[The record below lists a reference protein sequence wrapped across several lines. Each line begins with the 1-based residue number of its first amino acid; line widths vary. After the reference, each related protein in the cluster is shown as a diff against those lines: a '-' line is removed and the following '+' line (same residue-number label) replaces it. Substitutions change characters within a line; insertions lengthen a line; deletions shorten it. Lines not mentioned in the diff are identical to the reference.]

1 MSQLPVG
8 LYELIKTE
16 ELEELLSGVQGN
28 IQLEDLKPEAALRHL
43 LHALTDQISDFMAEA
58 ASGFNNSEDKIT
70 AQVELL
76 NNLMVYARNLVNS
89 NAVINAVSQPLQI
102 LRSISTSQQKM
113 MTPAIG
119 LAQPW
124 LFTSGKDSPAL
135 LHELQSEI
143 ASCNSVDILV
153 SFITVSGVRKIID
166 TLRTITALDAQ
177 GRSQTKIRIITTTY
191 VGATDQKAVDL
202 LASLPNTQVKISLDG
217 RRTRLHAKAW
227 IFERETGFGSAYVG
241 SANLSG
247 AALMGGL
254 EWTVKFTEKGQG
266 ALFSR
271 ARAHFETLWQDDE
284 FQIYDPHDLD
294 HRQAL
299 KAALV
304 REKGGHNGNVE
315 GISNFFDIN
324 PKPFQRIILD
334 QLENERAQGR
344 FKSLLVAA
352 TGTGKTVMAAFDYK
366 RLCAREGGQPRLLFV
381 AHRKEILQQ
390 ALNTYRQVLRDGNFG
405 ELLTGQHDPAQ
416 YSHVFSTVQSALS
429 RNLVKQF
436 GADHWRVVVI
446 DECHHMAANSFV
458 QFVTDIEPK
467 YLLGLTATPE
477 RQDNKNIFL
486 YFDMRP
492 DGSPAAQLRLWHAL
506 DQQLLAPFEYYAIDD
521 GMDYRNIPWQQSN
534 EVSVLDSVLT
544 GNRVRAQAIVSAWLG
559 LVSDIVSCRALAFC
573 VSIRHA
579 QFMTEMFNRAG
590 IKAALITG
598 EATSTE
604 RQELPRKLDR
614 REINVLVTVDLY
626 NEGIDLPFVDTLLL
640 LRPTQSSTLFQQQI
654 GRGLRLH
661 EGKESCLVL
670 DFVGITSGDFR
681 YDILYSAITGLTR
694 KEIVTG
700 VEKGFGRL
708 PLGCHIQLQ
717 KKARDYILESLKQAV
732 NFSWKRLAQELVH
745 YRQRTGSLSL
755 NQFLH
760 DQQLEI
766 TDIYR
771 ATTGSTNTGWTTLKR
786 EALLLNSSKNA
797 AALYDEK
804 YYSRRF
810 GALLHID
817 DIDQIEFIRKVAL
830 DHKLSVQDSEEQT
843 RLLMLCYQISGGKG
857 VVRTSK
863 IQGLLSASPDLREE
877 LLELC
882 NYLAAR
888 SVKLYCSLPGFSGTP
903 LKLHSAYQVRE
914 ILSAIGHYTQQSAP
928 PFQAGVLK
936 LKEQN
941 IECLF
946 VTLDKSDAIHEGVA
960 YDDYAISRSLFHWQ
974 SQSATRPNTPNGQ
987 RYIQQALNGW
997 QFQLF
1002 VRLNKQCPYR
1012 ACGPV
1017 EFVSF
1022 NGSRP
1027 MNITWKLKEPLT
1039 DELFQS
1045 FSVIRG

>member
-1 MSQLPVG
+1 MPQLPAG

-28 IQLEDLKPEAALRHL
+28 IQLENLKPEAALRHL
-43 LHALTDQISDFMAEA
+43 LHALTDQISVLMAEA
-58 ASGFNNSEDKIT
+58 TSGLNNVEDQIE

-76 NNLMVYARNLVNS
+76 NNLMLHARKLVNS
-89 NAVINAVSQPLQI
+89 DAPINSVSQPPQI
-102 LRSISTSQQKM
+102 LRSISISQQQM
-113 MTPAIG
+113 MIPAVG

-124 LFTSGKDSPAL
+124 LFTSGKDSPSL
-135 LHELQSEI
+135 LHELKSEL
-143 ASCNSVDILV
+143 ASCNRVDILV

-166 TLRTITALDAQ
+166 TLKSITFLDAQ
-177 GRSQTKIRIITTTY
+177 GLSQTKIRIITTTY
-191 VGATDQKAVDL
+191 VGATNQKAVDL
-202 LASLPNTQVKISLDG
+202 LAALPNTKVKISLDG

-284 FQIYDPHDLD
+284 FQTYDPNNSAH
-294 HRQAL
+294 QEAL

-304 REKGGHNGNVE
+304 LEKGGQYNAVQ
-315 GISNFFDIN
+315 GISNFYDIQ
-324 PKPFQRIILD
+324 PKSFQRIILD

-390 ALNTYRQVLRDGNFG
+390 AMNTYRQVLRDGNFG
-405 ELLTGQHDPAQ
+405 ELLTGQHEPAQ

-436 GADHWRVVVI
+436 GVDHWRVVVI
-446 DECHHMAANSFV
+446 DECHHMVANSFV

-486 YFDMRP
+486 HFNMRP

-640 LRPTQSSTLFQQQI
+640 LRPTQSATLFQQQI

-700 VEKGFGRL
+700 VEKGFGQL

-717 KKARDYILESLKQAV
+717 KKAREHVLESLKQAV
-732 NFSWKRLAQELVH
+732 NFR
-745 YRQRTGSLSL
+745 
-755 NQFLH
+755 
-760 DQQLEI
+760 
-766 TDIYR
+766 
-771 ATTGSTNTGWTTLKR
+771 
-786 EALLLNSSKNA
+786 
-797 AALYDEK
+797 
-804 YYSRRF
+804 
-810 GALLHID
+810 
-817 DIDQIEFIRKVAL
+817 
-830 DHKLSVQDSEEQT
+830 
-843 RLLMLCYQISGGKG
+843 GKG
-857 VVRTSK
+857 WPKNWFIIS
-863 IQGLLSASPDLREE
+863 
-877 LLELC
+877 
-882 NYLAAR
+882 
-888 SVKLYCSLPGFSGTP
+888 
-903 LKLHSAYQVRE
+903 
-914 ILSAIGHYTQQSAP
+914 
-928 PFQAGVLK
+928 
-936 LKEQN
+936 KEQAH
-941 IECLF
+941 C
-946 VTLDKSDAIHEGVA
+946 H
-960 YDDYAISRSLFHWQ
+960 
-974 SQSATRPNTPNGQ
+974 
-987 RYIQQALNGW
+987 
-997 QFQLF
+997 
-1002 VRLNKQCPYR
+1002 
-1012 ACGPV
+1012 
-1017 EFVSF
+1017 
-1022 NGSRP
+1022 
-1027 MNITWKLKEPLT
+1027 
-1039 DELFQS
+1039 
-1045 FSVIRG
+1045 